1 MSYGAEVNYNGITW
15 KIETEVYIN
24 STLKKVAL
32 VNQHLK
38 QVKMHFFVFIFSF
51 AVFSYMQDFF
61 HSVRN
66 QVSNKNIYKTPIELV
81 KRISKVYCRIF
92 RINLFQFLA
101 MRNIFQ
107 KLQAYKCQIIA
118 CLQNLP
124 RIIVVQNFSP
134 RSFKLKRDILPFST
148 KYQAKK
154 NNNLWTKF
162 PENFLLAKYV
172 ISVAATVNKFDFISS
187 E

>member
-32 VNQHLK
+32 DHQHLK
-38 QVKMHFFVFIFSF
+38 QVKIHFFVFISSF
-51 AVFSYMQDFF
+51 VVFSYMQDFF

-81 KRISKVYCRIF
+81 KRISKVYGRIF

-107 KLQAYKCQIIA
+107 KLQVYKCQIIA
-118 CLQNLP
+118 CLENLP
-124 RIIVVQNFSP
+124 KIIVVHNFSP

-148 KYQAKK
+148 KY
-154 NNNLWTKF
+154 
-162 PENFLLAKYV
+162 
-172 ISVAATVNKFDFISS
+172 
-187 E
+187 

>member
-81 KRISKVYCRIF
+81 KRISKVYCRNF

-107 KLQAYKCQIIA
+107 KLQAYY
-118 CLQNLP
+118 CL
-124 RIIVVQNFSP
+124 FGK
-134 RSFKLKRDILPFST
+134 F
-148 KYQAKK
+148 AK
-154 NNNLWTKF
+154 NNCRTQLFSEIIQTQKRYLTF
-162 PENFLLAKYV
+162 F
-172 ISVAATVNKFDFISS
+172 NKISS
-187 E
+187 KKK